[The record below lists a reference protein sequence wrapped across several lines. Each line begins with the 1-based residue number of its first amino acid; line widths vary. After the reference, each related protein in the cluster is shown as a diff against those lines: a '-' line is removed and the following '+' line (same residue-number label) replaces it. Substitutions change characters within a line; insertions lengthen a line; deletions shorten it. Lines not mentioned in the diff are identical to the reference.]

1 VTRPR
6 PEALTASP
14 EPLEGRSPRIVLVD
28 YGAGNM
34 RSVQR
39 ALEAVGQQPLVTSD
53 PRDLAG
59 APGVVLPGVGS
70 AQDAMR
76 ALYRLG
82 LVEPLQAYAASGRPF
97 LGVCVGQ
104 QLMFDGSEEGGGVEC
119 LGILPGTVRRFPPT
133 PGLKVPQIGWNDVW
147 LKYDHP
153 FVDGVPGGSYF
164 YFVHSYYSEP
174 HQETTLGVAEYG
186 VEFAAIVAR
195 DSVVATQFHPEK
207 SADLGLRLYANF
219 ARIVAGSCHPERSE
233 GSLLSAAKDLER
245 DPSASFAALEDRR
258 RLASG

>member
-1 VTRPR
+1 MPKQL
-6 PEALTASP
+6 PE
-14 EPLEGRSPRIVLVD
+14 IVLVD

-53 PRDLAG
+53 PADLESAQG
-59 APGVVLPGVGS
+59 LVLPGVGS

-76 ALYRLG
+76 ALARLG
-82 LVEPLQAYAASGRPF
+82 LIEPLRAYAASGRPF

-104 QLMFDGSEEGGGVEC
+104 QLLFDGSEEGGGVEC
-119 LGILPGTVRRFPPT
+119 LGILPGIVRRFPTT

-147 LKYDHP
+147 FKYDHP
-153 FVDGVPGGSYF
+153 LLDGIPGGSYF

-174 HQETTLGVAEYG
+174 DPETTLGVTEYG

-195 DSVVATQFHPEK
+195 ENIVATQFHPEK

-219 ARIVAGSCHPERSE
+219 ARIVANSSMPHPEASLRAE
-233 GSLLSAAKDLER
+233 GSRTWA
-245 DPSASFAALEDRR
+245 
-258 RLASG
+258 